1 MQLGEAEWAIIFLSL
16 RIALVA
22 VLFSLPVA
30 FAVAWVL
37 ARYEFWGKSLLQA
50 LVTMPLV
57 LPPVFEGASPPS
69 PPPPGGCALPGE
81 SLSSEHA
88 AATPSPT
95 KIKAT
100 ERKPKACERRIV
112 LSMIA
117 QTRSPA
123 RVRQQGST

>member
-1 MQLGEAEWAIIFLSL
+1 MSAETVSALTLSI
-16 RIALVA
+16 RVA
-22 VLFSLPVA
+22 VLATVVN
-30 FAVAWVL
+30 AVVGIPLAYAL
-37 ARYEFWGKSLLQA
+37 ARRRFRGKAVLDL
-50 LVTMPLV
+50 LVTLPLV